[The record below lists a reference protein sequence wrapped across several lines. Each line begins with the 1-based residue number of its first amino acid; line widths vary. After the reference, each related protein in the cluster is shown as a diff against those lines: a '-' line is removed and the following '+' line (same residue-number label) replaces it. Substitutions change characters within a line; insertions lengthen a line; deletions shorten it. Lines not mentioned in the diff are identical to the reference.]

1 MCVMVCTCGL
11 TCLEAAQPED
21 TFVRAIFPS
30 KFEHLCRQSVDIRD
44 EERALTTCQLR
55 RQVCTNFPTLRL
67 GIFERHSFSRAL
79 RYELH
84 FVKCLQ
90 DLVHL
95 SIKQLRRKVAWE
107 ERTIC
112 EIGLVCSPPR
122 NTWRT
127 RQATILPAAKAQIM
141 LRSTARLRPVSQ
153 KGRRLCAEVLLC
165 TLAATFHSGKK
176 ASSAHSLCEVNAV
189 PGMWHRPGQHCWAAA
204 GQLRQ
209 HQGGL
214 HQPDHGQQLE
224 EELGLGGHPRPW
236 QQEGELWQWG

>member
-1 MCVMVCTCGL
+1 MYVMVCTCGL

-44 EERALTTCQLR
+44 EERALTTCQLT

-95 SIKQLRRKVAWE
+95 SIKQLRRKVA
-107 ERTIC
+107 
-112 EIGLVCSPPR
+112 
-122 NTWRT
+122 
-127 RQATILPAAKAQIM
+127 
-141 LRSTARLRPVSQ
+141 
-153 KGRRLCAEVLLC
+153 
-165 TLAATFHSGKK
+165 
-176 ASSAHSLCEVNAV
+176 
-189 PGMWHRPGQHCWAAA
+189 
-204 GQLRQ
+204 
-209 HQGGL
+209 
-214 HQPDHGQQLE
+214 
-224 EELGLGGHPRPW
+224 
-236 QQEGELWQWG
+236 